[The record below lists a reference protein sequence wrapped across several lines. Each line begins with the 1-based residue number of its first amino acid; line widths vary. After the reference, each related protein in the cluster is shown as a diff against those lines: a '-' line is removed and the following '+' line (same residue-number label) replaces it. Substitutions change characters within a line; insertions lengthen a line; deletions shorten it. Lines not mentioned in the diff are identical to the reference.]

1 MRPGGCST
9 PAARQAATPAGQ
21 SALRA
26 REPADDIGS
35 ARPPHPF
42 PYQGSKRAIAGRI
55 LLYLPAGAGRLIEPF
70 AGSAAVSLAA
80 AVRRRARRFWL
91 NDSNGPLMALWAE
104 ILERPEALALDY
116 ARLWRE
122 QRADRKAFFF
132 RARGRFNRTREPHL
146 LLYLLARIVKG
157 AVRYNAE
164 GHLNQGPDNRRFG
177 MHPDTMRR
185 QLLQVSE
192 LMANRTEITAI
203 DFRAVVTEATD
214 EDVLYLDPPYQ
225 GTSLTRD
232 HRYSGG
238 LSCADLV
245 EALELMNG
253 AGQSYLVSYD
263 GRTGTKS
270 HGRPL
275 PDRLRLRRLSLHAGR
290 SSQATLLGRI
300 RETVESLYLSESLF
314 ERLRDSKPATDGVSA
329 KPMKLPF
336 AG

>member
-1 MRPGGCST
+1 MRPRGCST
-9 PAARQAATPAGQ
+9 PAAPHAAARVE
-21 SALRA
+21 SASDA

-42 PYQGSKRAIAGRI
+42 PYQGSKRAVAGHI
-55 LLYLPAGAGRLIEPF
+55 LHYLPAGAGRLIEPF

-80 AVRRRARRFWL
+80 AVRRRTRRFWL
-91 NDSNGPLMALWAE
+91 NDSNRPLMALWTE
-104 ILERPEALALDY
+104 ILERPEALAEHY

-132 RARGRFNRTREPHL
+132 RVRERFNRTREPRL

-157 AVRYNAE
+157 SVRYNAE
-164 GHLNQGPDNRRFG
+164 GHLNQSPDNRRFG

-185 QLLQVSE
+185 QLIQVSD
-192 LMANRTEITAI
+192 LMANRTEITAL

-225 GTSLTRD
+225 GTSFTRD
-232 HRYSGG
+232 HRYWDG
-238 LSCADLV
+238 LPYADFV
-245 EALELMNG
+245 DALELMNR
-253 AGQSYLVSYD
+253 AGQSYIVSYD

-275 PDRLRLRRLSLHAGR
+275 PDRLRLRRLFLHTGR
-290 SSQATLLGRI
+290 SSQATLLGRTC
-300 RETVESLYLSESLF
+300 ETVESLYLSESLV
-314 ERLRDSKPATDGVSA
+314 ERLRGSKPAADGAST